1 MLKGITPGSKSRILK
16 TKNAKTRLITVSL
29 APQFPKPQNKNKTK
43 KTKTQNKAIPAPQ
56 FPAFSAAMSSA
67 EGSTTFSSVFTWK
80 KMSLWYIW
88 CQTVIEYK
96 EIGTSFSHWIE
107 NTPQVKKV
115 KLTEFILSLLK
126 WVIPEKQRGVLVWFY
141 IGNCQMTQYFRQM

>member
-1 MLKGITPGSKSRILK
+1 VLIGITPDSKSRILK
-16 TKNAKTRLITVSL
+16 TKNAKTRLINVSL

-80 KMSLWYIW
+80 KMSL
-88 CQTVIEYK
+88 
-96 EIGTSFSHWIE
+96 
-107 NTPQVKKV
+107 
-115 KLTEFILSLLK
+115 
-126 WVIPEKQRGVLVWFY
+126 
-141 IGNCQMTQYFRQM
+141 